1 MLAGGPSVSGSILWN
16 YFHADMYIICVCAL
30 GVIGTKLEVTGY
42 KMNCIGTSC
51 SLHWA
56 LKFFY
61 STKLVKV
68 DYA

>member
-42 KMNCIGTSC
+42 KMNCIGLLVLYTEP
-51 SLHWA
+51 LN
-56 LKFFY
+56 FF
-61 STKLVKV
+61 T
-68 DYA
+68 AQNW